1 MLGFGFIRFPRPRV
15 SERLV
20 LLILKKR
27 RICVRMFQKSVID
40 KYLKEMDK
48 NLIKS
53 SYERFKAVFCHA
65 ETIRNIEASKEEQYQ
80 EGFLNCT
87 LL

>member
-1 MLGFGFIRFPRPRV
+1 
-15 SERLV
+15 
-20 LLILKKR
+20 
-27 RICVRMFQKSVID
+27 MFQKSVID

-80 EGFLNCT
+80 EGFLT
-87 LL
+87 LTFSCIHLAIQLIQILSLI